1 MNSSKPTPAADGFH
15 LTAGDAAPIFEL
27 EPSPAP
33 STAPTP
39 EQVELHFPDSQ
50 AEAPEDSPQIGLAGM
65 AAPRYEI
72 CLGDG
77 RHAHFQHAHSLLE
90 SLEAQGVDMHYQ
102 CREGYCGSCRVRL
115 LQGAVH
121 YTLEPMAWL
130 NDGEILT
137 CCSIPKTDLKIQL
150 PN

>member
-1 MNSSKPTPAADGFH
+1 MNNAKPIPAADDFH
-15 LTAGDAAPIFEL
+15 LTAGDNLPAFEL

-33 STAPTP
+33 NTATAP
-39 EQVELHFPDSQ
+39 EQAELYFPDSQ
-50 AEAPEDSPQIGLAGM
+50 AEVPEASPQIGLAGM
-65 AAPRYEI
+65 EAPRYEVR
-72 CLGDG
+72 LTDG
-77 RHAHFQHAHSLLE
+77 RHAHFQHAHNLLE

-102 CREGYCGSCRVRL
+102 CREGYCGSCRVKL

-137 CCSIPKTDLKIQL
+137 CCSVPKTDLKIQL